1 MAASSRRRRRRG
13 GCVASTAWRVG
24 STAWHLLDFH
34 TVVAALVLALMA
46 SSYSRF
52 RVCSWFILPYFL
64 VVGVLQLRVFVE
76 AMWAIFQG
84 RTYVGG
90 YSMDFGPSESKV
102 PTAIMPSTSYHES
115 YVLAVLSVYAFM
127 GVVVP
132 VLALT
137 DTLRFLGP
145 AAIVFGFVMVPYTF
159 VTVARSLIY
168 ILLHVD
174 DYVWVYAYVTFVLT
188 VWAWTDSRPFRAAS
202 IAFGLVVA
210 APYTLANVGLTL
222 FLAFV
227 YPDLGAL
234 ASGLFLD
241 SVGWFLGLRVTT
253 WVRKWTLQVVRL
265 AGTLLGLW
273 DAWRDDSYGRKML
286 MWMLTLMRGA
296 AWSTASW
303 IVCGI
308 SSMASILYSE
318 GSDVFFLSPKLIA
331 SFVLWLAIWIVVR
344 HFSTHSVVRCGSFL
358 MATSLVNATGHLWI
372 LIKIASAV
380 IFIDTTLAP
389 LWKWTCSVS
398 TSGALSEP

>member
-1 MAASSRRRRRRG
+1 MRLSAESKRMLAVALYTTLGGAASLY
-13 GCVASTAWRVG
+13 VASSFALDPTAGLSGFRLFVV
-24 STAWHLLDFH
+24 HL
-34 TVVAALVLALMA
+34 
-46 SSYSRF
+46 R
-52 RVCSWFILPYFL
+52 
-64 VVGVLQLRVFVE
+64 GFVE
-76 AMWAIFQG
+76 AMWARFEG
-84 RTYVGG
+84 TYVEFVGFKEEW
-90 YSMDFGPSESKV
+90 YSAA
-102 PTAIMPSTSYHES
+102 AIMPSTSY
-115 YVLAVLSVYAFM
+115 VLAVLSAYFFM
-127 GVVVP
+127 DVVVP
-132 VLALT
+132 LLALT
-137 DTLRFLGP
+137 ENLRFLP
-145 AAIVFGFVMVPYTF
+145 AAIVFDFVMVPYTL
-159 VTVARSLIY
+159 VIVARSLIY

-174 DYVWVYAYVTFVLT
+174 DYVWVYAYATFVLT

-210 APYTLANVGLTL
+210 APYTLGKVGLTL

-227 YPDLGAL
+227 YKFLGAL
-234 ASGLFLD
+234 ASDLFLNV
-241 SVGWFLGLRVTT
+241 VGWVLGSRVTT
-253 WVRKWTLQVVRL
+253 WVRKWPPVSSW
-265 AGTLLGLW
+265 AGVALGLW

-286 MWMLTLMRGA
+286 VWMLTLMGGA
-296 AWSTASW
+296 ASSTASW

-380 IFIDTTLAP
+380 IFIDTTLAL

-398 TSGALSEP
+398 TSGALSES

>member
-1 MAASSRRRRRRG
+1 MRLPAISKRTLVVALYTTLGCAASLY
-13 GCVASTAWRVG
+13 VVSTFA
-24 STAWHLLDFH
+24 LD
-34 TVVAALVLALMA
+34 TTAAL
-46 SSYSRF
+46 SGF
-52 RVCSWFILPYFL
+52 RLFFVH
-64 VVGVLQLRVFVE
+64 LQVFVE
-76 AMWAIFQG
+76 AMWARFQG
-84 RTYVGG
+84 TYVEFVGFKEEW
-90 YSMDFGPSESKV
+90 YSAA
-102 PTAIMPSTSYHES
+102 AIMPSTSY
-115 YVLAVLSVYAFM
+115 VLAVLSAYFFM
-127 GVVVP
+127 DVVVP
-132 VLALT
+132 LLALT
-137 DTLRFLGP
+137 ENLRFLP
-145 AAIVFGFVMVPYTF
+145 AAIVFDFVMVPYTL
-159 VTVARSLIY
+159 VIVARSLIY

-174 DYVWVYAYVTFVLT
+174 DYVWVYAYATFVLT

-210 APYTLANVGLTL
+210 APYTLGKVGLTL
-222 FLAFV
+222 LLAFV
-227 YPDLGAL
+227 YPILGAP
-234 ASGLFLD
+234 ASDLFLNV
-241 SVGWFLGLRVTT
+241 VGWVLGSRVTT
-253 WVRKWTLQVVRL
+253 WVRKWPPVSSW
-265 AGTLLGLW
+265 AGVALGLW

-296 AWSTASW
+296 ASSTASW
-303 IVCGI
+303 IACGI

-398 TSGALSEP
+398 TSGALSES

>member
-1 MAASSRRRRRRG
+1 MRLSAISKHTLAVALYTSL
-13 GCVASTAWRVG
+13 GCAVSLYVASRFALDTTAELSGFRLFVV
-24 STAWHLLDFH
+24 HL
-34 TVVAALVLALMA
+34 
-46 SSYSRF
+46 
-52 RVCSWFILPYFL
+52 
-64 VVGVLQLRVFVE
+64 QVFVE
-76 AMWAIFQG
+76 AMWARFQG
-84 RTYVGG
+84 TYVEFVGFKEEW
-90 YSMDFGPSESKV
+90 YSAA
-102 PTAIMPSTSYHES
+102 AIMPSTSY
-115 YVLAVLSVYAFM
+115 VLAVLSAYFFM
-127 GVVVP
+127 DVVVP
-132 VLALT
+132 LLVLT
-137 DTLRFLGP
+137 ENLRFLGP
-145 AAIVFGFVMVPYTF
+145 AAIVFGSVMVPYTF
-159 VTVARSLIY
+159 ITVARSLIY

-202 IAFGLVVA
+202 IAFGFVV
-210 APYTLANVGLTL
+210 APYTLGKVGLTL
-222 FLAFV
+222 FLALV

-241 SVGWFLGLRVTT
+241 SVGWVLGLRVTT

-273 DAWRDDSYGRKML
+273 DGFRDDSYGRKIL
-286 MWMLTLMRGA
+286 VWMLTLMGGA
-296 AWSTASW
+296 ASSTASW

-308 SSMASILYSE
+308 SSMASFLYSE

-358 MATSLVNATGHLWI
+358 MATSLVNSTGHLLI

-398 TSGALSEP
+398 TSGALSES

>member
-1 MAASSRRRRRRG
+1 M
-13 GCVASTAWRVG
+13 AWRVC
-24 STAWHLLDFH
+24 STTWYLVDIH

-46 SSYSRF
+46 CRYRRF
-52 RVCSWFILPYFL
+52 RVYSWFILPYFV
-64 VVGVLQLRVFVE
+64 VVGVLYLRVFVE
-76 AMWAIFQG
+76 ATWAIFHG

-90 YSMDFGPSESKV
+90 YSIDLVPSESKASA
-102 PTAIMPSTSYHES
+102 AIMPSTSYHES

-127 GVVVP
+127 YVVVP
-132 VLALT
+132 LLAKT
-137 DTLRFLGP
+137 DTLQFLGP
-145 AAIVFGFVMVPYTF
+145 AAIALGSV
-159 VTVARSLIY
+159 I
-168 ILLHVD
+168 
-174 DYVWVYAYVTFVLT
+174 
-188 VWAWTDSRPFRAAS
+188 
-202 IAFGLVVA
+202 
-210 APYTLANVGLTL
+210 APYTLGKVGLTL
-222 FLAFV
+222 LLAFV
-227 YPDLGAL
+227 YPILGAL
-234 ASGLFLD
+234 ASDLFLNV
-241 SVGWFLGLRVTT
+241 VGWVLGSRVTT
-253 WVRKWTLQVVRL
+253 WVRKWPPVSSW
-265 AGTLLGLW
+265 AGVALGLW

-303 IVCGI
+303 IACGI

-398 TSGALSEP
+398 TSGALSES